1 MSTKTKLLSA
11 LIVLTLGSLACG
23 LPGQATQA
31 PLFPTP
37 DLTMTAIY
45 AVLYVTPD
53 TPTALPLPP
62 TAVDTP
68 VPTQQETLVPLP
80 SQTAWLYPSPDPSQL
95 GTTLTAVAQTA
106 TQLATLGPSA
116 TPTRTPTVIPSSRPF
131 GNLIATYLNVSPTL
145 DGNLAEWNLT
155 AYPVS
160 HVVYGRNLWDGA
172 DDLSAEVMFGWDAK
186 NLYIGVYVTD
196 EEYVQ
201 NASGRNLYL
210 GDSLEVLIDTNLT
223 GDYFTTSL
231 SPDDFQLGISP
242 GSPEPGDDPEAYLW
256 FPQVIAGGRDEVTS
270 GQRLHG
276 GDWEVEVAIPW
287 SVFEVTPQSG
297 ARYGFAFSVSDN
309 DVTGGTAQQTMIC
322 TVSTRSLTNPTT
334 WGDLVL
340 YRP

>member
-1 MSTKTKLLSA
+1 MSTKAKLLLAVMA
-11 LIVLTLGSLACG
+11 LAFGGLACG
-23 LPGQATQA
+23 VSGETTPE

-62 TAVDTP
+62 SNTP
-68 VPTQQETLVPLP
+68 APPLP
-80 SQTAWLYPSPDPSQL
+80 TVALTPTDWLYPSPNPTML
-95 GTTLTAVAQTA
+95 APTLTTVAQTA
-106 TQLATLGPSA
+106 TQVATLGPTN
-116 TPTRTPTVIPSSRPF
+116 TPTRTPTTIPSSRPS
-131 GNLIATYLNVSPTL
+131 GNLIATYLSVSPTL
-145 DGNLAEWNLT
+145 DGNLVEWNLT
-155 AYPVS
+155 RYKVTS
-160 HVVYGRNLWDGA
+160 VVYGRDRWDGA
-172 DDLSAEVMFGWDAK
+172 DDLSAEAMFGWDEK

-201 NASGRNLYL
+201 NASGEDLFL

-223 GDYFTTSL
+223 GDYFTTGL

-242 GSPEPGDDPEAYLW
+242 GSPQPGDNPEAYLW
-256 FPQVIAGGRDEVTS
+256 FPQSIAGGRNYVTS

-276 GDWEVEVAIPW
+276 GDWEMEVAIPW
-287 SVFEVTPQSG
+287 SVFEITPQSG

-309 DVTGGTAQQTMIC
+309 DVTGGQKQQTMISM
-322 TVSTRSLTNPTT
+322 VSTRLLTNPTT

>member
-1 MSTKTKLLSA
+1 MFTKMKLLFAVMA
-11 LIVLTLGSLACG
+11 LLLSGLACNF
-23 LPGQATQA
+23 PGQATPA

-45 AVLYVTPD
+45 AVLYATPD
-53 TPTALPLPP
+53 TATALPLPA

-68 VPTQQETLVPLP
+68 VPPQQTVVPLP
-80 SQTAWLYPSPDPSQL
+80 SQTAWLYPSPDPNQL

-106 TQLATLGPSA
+106 TQVAALGPTP
-116 TPTRTPTVIPSSRPF
+116 TPTRTATTIPSSRPA
-131 GNLIATYLNVSPTL
+131 GNLTATYLSHSPTL
-145 DGNLAEWNLT
+145 DGNLSDWSLSDYQIT
-155 AYPVS
+155 S
-160 HVVYGRNLWDGA
+160 VVYGYDRWDGS
-172 DDLSAEVMFGWDAK
+172 DDLSAYANFGWDET

-223 GDYFTTSL
+223 GDYFSTSL
-231 SPDDFQLGISP
+231 SADDYQLGISP
-242 GSPEPGDDPEAYLW
+242 GSPQPGDDPEAYLW
-256 FPQVIAGGRDEVTS
+256 FPQASAGGRNAVQT

-287 SVFEVTPQSG
+287 SVFGVTPQSG

-309 DVTGGTAQQTMIC
+309 DATGGTAQQTMIC

>member
-1 MSTKTKLLSA
+1 MFTKTKLLLVVMA
-11 LIVLTLGSLACG
+11 LALSGLACN
-23 LPGQATQA
+23 LPGQTTPE
-31 PLFPTP
+31 PLFPAP

-45 AVLYVTPD
+45 AVLYVTPN
-53 TPTALPLPP
+53 TATALPPP
-62 TAVDTP
+62 ATAVDTP
-68 VPTQQETLVPLP
+68 VPPQQTVVPLP
-80 SQTAWLYPSPDPSQL
+80 SQTAWLYPSPDPILL

-106 TQLATLGPSA
+106 TRVAALGPTA
-116 TPTRTPTVIPSSRPF
+116 TPTRTATTIPSARPA
-131 GNLIATYLNVSPTL
+131 GNLIATYMSRSPTL

-155 AYPVS
+155 SSQVTS
-160 HVVYGRNLWDGA
+160 VVYGRNLWDGSA
-172 DDLSAEVMFGWDAK
+172 DLSARAMFGWDEK

-210 GDSLEVLIDTNLT
+210 GDSLEVLMDTNLT
-223 GDYFTTSL
+223 GDFFSTSL
-231 SPDDFQLGISP
+231 SADDFQLGISP
-242 GSPEPGDDPEAYLW
+242 GSPQPGNNPEAFLW
-256 FPQVIAGGRDEVTS
+256 FPQALEGGRDEVST

-287 SVFEVTPQSG
+287 SVFGVTPQSG

-322 TVSTRSLTNPTT
+322 TVSTRSLGNPTT